1 MSVKSIQK
9 TPEII
14 DRYGSAF
21 LAVNCIARKAR
32 KLKEDCYGVIQD
44 SEAVEWAMSGDPP
57 AKLDMTLKRRIE
69 REEGMSEDD
78 RLNSILD
85 SIEESNIRKAV
96 LNSFKLSKQRHQLM
110 FDYNGIKDRGIRT
123 RIRILTKMIYIP
135 DRTIK

>member
-1 MSVKSIQK
+1 MSIKSIQR

-14 DRYGSAF
+14 ERYGSAF
-21 LAVNCIARKAR
+21 LAVNCIAMKAR
-32 KLKEDCYGVIQD
+32 KLKEQCYGVIQD

-57 AKLDMTLKRRIE
+57 AKLDATLQRRVQK
-69 REEGMSEDD
+69 EEGVSEDD

-85 SIEESNIRKAV
+85 SIEEKDIRQAV
-96 LNSFKLSKQRHQLM
+96 LKSFKLSKQRHQVM

-135 DRTIK
+135 DLTIK